1 MSRLEKAMEN
11 AAKIRQGNMQPI
23 APSVPVYAPVPA
35 RTEFHANH
43 IPPSAD
49 TVVEKITSQCPL
61 LVNLNDPYSPV
72 GEEFRKLK
80 SALVKLTNDET
91 FRNTIMV
98 TSSVPNE
105 GKSITSLNL
114 AISLAQEYDHTVLL
128 IDADLRRPSMHR
140 YLEMELKAGLAD
152 CLLGEADL
160 GDVIC
165 PTGIGKLSVISAGKE
180 IANPVELFT
189 SQKMQ
194 MLLAEVKHRY
204 PDRYIIF
211 DTPPVLPFAETRT
224 LGHLVDGVLFVVKER
239 LASQANVKDALE
251 ALKGSRMLGLVYND
265 TTEGLRD
272 ERYSSYRGYSTY
284 TR

>member
-1 MSRLEKAMEN
+1 MSRIEKAMEN
-11 AAKIRQGNMQPI
+11 AAQIRQGMIQSV
-23 APSVPVYAPVPA
+23 APAPPASAPVQSGSH
-35 RTEFHANH
+35 TVH
-43 IPPSAD
+43 IPPTAD
-49 TVVEKITSQCPL
+49 NVIEKITSKCPL

-80 SALVKLTNDET
+80 SALVKLTNDEI

-128 IDADLRRPSMHR
+128 IDADLRRPSMHN
-140 YLEMELKAGLAD
+140 YLEMELKTGLAD
-152 CLLGEADL
+152 CLLGEADI

-165 PTGIGKLSVISAGKE
+165 ATGIGKLSVISAGKE

-194 MLLAEVKHRY
+194 ALLAEVKHRY

-224 LGHLVDGVLFVVKER
+224 LAHLVDGVLFVVKER
-239 LASQANVKDALE
+239 LASQSNIRDALE

-272 ERYSSYRGYSTY
+272 ERYSSYRGYPSY